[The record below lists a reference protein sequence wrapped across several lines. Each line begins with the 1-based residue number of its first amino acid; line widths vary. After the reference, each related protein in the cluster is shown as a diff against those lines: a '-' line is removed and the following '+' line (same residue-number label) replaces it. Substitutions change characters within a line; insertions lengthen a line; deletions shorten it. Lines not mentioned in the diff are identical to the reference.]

1 MTIRKQ
7 KNTTALKLKIK
18 TGDEVIFI
26 AGKDKGRRGKVISVD
41 RFKGRVLVE
50 GLNLM
55 KKHTRPNPQLGQQG
69 GVVEKEAFVHI
80 SNVAIFNPLTQKAD
94 RVGYKLLE
102 DGNKVRVFK
111 SDNERIEV

>member
-1 MTIRKQ
+1 MTKYKL
-7 KNTTALKLKIK
+7 KNTKPVKLKIK

-26 AGKDKGRRGKVISVD
+26 AGKDKGRRGKVLSIDKLSS
-41 RFKGRVLVE
+41 RVLVE

-55 KKHTRPNPQLGQQG
+55 KKHVRPNPQVGEKG
-69 GVVEKEAFVHI
+69 GIIEREASVHI

-94 RVGYKLLE
+94 RVGYRLLE
-102 DGNKVRVFK
+102 DGTKVRVFK